1 MARVIIRH
9 YTEKEPLNH
18 TEETAEVLQE
28 MMEQYRPR
36 YEALGHTLEM
46 EQSFSEPEEAEEFLN
61 LVTLSCPEVGHGET
75 PLERITAAEV
85 VQEEIS
91 SSQGSRSVRGLKLH
105 GKSYLALPRGMVAE
119 GLLRTLLTLIPVEE
133 GDCAGGCQG
142 CSGRCSL

>member
-1 MARVIIRH
+1 MARVIVRH
-9 YTEKEPLNH
+9 YTEREPLDH
-18 TEETAEVLQE
+18 TEETAKVLQE

-61 LVTLSCPEVGHGET
+61 LVTLSCPEMGHGET
-75 PLERITAAEV
+75 PLERITEAEV
-85 VQEEIS
+85 VQEEILFP
-91 SSQGSRSVRGLKLH
+91 QGSRSVRGLKLH

-119 GLLRTLLTLIPVEE
+119 GLLRTLLALTPTDE
-133 GDCAGGCQG
+133 GCAGGCQG